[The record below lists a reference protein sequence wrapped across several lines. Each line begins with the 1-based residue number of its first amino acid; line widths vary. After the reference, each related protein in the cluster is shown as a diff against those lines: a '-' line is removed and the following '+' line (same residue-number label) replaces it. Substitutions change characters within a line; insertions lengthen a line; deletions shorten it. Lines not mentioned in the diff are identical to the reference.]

1 MSGTSFTLP
10 INKSPLI
17 SPLYAQNGLSNPHH
31 MPHPYGVSS
40 QPIMSPLPDFTNGAQ
55 KVIETAIKNN
65 DLEFFYRL
73 YLTKLAEL
81 SMTGQGNEFMAHAKT
96 ALDNSEN
103 SLYMSKGFEA
113 IGSLINC
120 EFTKC
125 SAILDEL
132 ELATKNNEISIW
144 VNQISNLCR
153 AYINFYNGD
162 YQQSLK
168 YAELALNSP
177 IKSGTLDPLDKG
189 RLIRLICLIA
199 MITSDIEKI
208 DQCAID
214 ITKIDNPDEL
224 KVLHHAKSA
233 ITAMQLLAHG
243 DYKRAYELAKS
254 TIFLE
259 ESSGRVGITAPIDC
273 KFVLIRCLFEFSL
286 LEDALSELQKL
297 KDQAEKD
304 DFKFIYYLCEV
315 GEIRVLSREP
325 SNLTKISIKI
335 DKLREKILLDPNL
348 KPMSWLVDL
357 GELFVRGRSNDFSRI
372 DSIVSRNL
380 DHLYL
385 STLGKKL
392 NGSNSMGEVDY
403 LRKLPESTTVE
414 LITKYLLLS
423 RVKSEGVK
431 KQREYLKIAL
441 GKGEQVGARE
451 IFLRQENSTLEA
463 IVNLPDSDKSQWLE
477 SLSRACL
484 EQIKK
489 RSSLLQFTG
498 GQLTAR
504 ELEVLKYLNSDK
516 SIEQIG
522 KTLHI
527 SKNTMKTHLKNIY
540 KKLEVKDRGQ
550 AAQIA
555 KKKMLV

>member
-1 MSGTSFTLP
+1 
-10 INKSPLI
+10 
-17 SPLYAQNGLSNPHH
+17 
-31 MPHPYGVSS
+31 MPHPCGVSS
-40 QPIMSPLPDFTNGAQ
+40 QPIKSPLPDFTSGAQ

-65 DLEFFYRL
+65 DVEFFYRL
-73 YLTKLAEL
+73 YLTKMVEL
-81 SMTGQGNEFMAHAKT
+81 SMTGQGKEFIEHTKT

-113 IGSLINC
+113 IGNLIDC

-132 ELATKNNEISIW
+132 EESTRGNELSLW

-162 YQQSLK
+162 YKQALK
-168 YAELALNSP
+168 CAQVALDSP

-189 RLIRLICLIA
+189 RLIRLVCLIA

-224 KVLHHAKSA
+224 NVLHHAKSA

-243 DYKRAYELAKS
+243 DYKKAYELAKS

-259 ESSGRVGITAPIDC
+259 ESSGRVGISAPIDC

-286 LEDALSELQKL
+286 LEDALAELHKMKEQAA
-297 KDQAEKD
+297 KDE
-304 DFKFIYYLCEV
+304 FKFIYYLCEV

-325 SNLTKISIKI
+325 SNLNEISVKI
-335 DKLREKILLDPNL
+335 DKLRDKILLDPNL

-372 DSIVSRNL
+372 NAIVSRNL
-380 DHLYL
+380 DNLYL

-392 NGSNSMGEVDY
+392 NGGNSLGEIDY
-403 LRKLPESTTVE
+403 LKKLPESTSVE

-431 KQREYLKIAL
+431 KQKEYLKMAL
-441 GKGEQVGARE
+441 SKGEQVGARE
-451 IFLRQENSTLEA
+451 IFLRQENQILEA

-477 SLSRACL
+477 SLSRSCL

-489 RSSLLQFTG
+489 RNSLLQFTG
-498 GQLTAR
+498 GHLTAR

-527 SKNTMKTHLKNIY
+527 SKNTMKTHLRNIY
-540 KKLEVKDRGQ
+540 KKLEVKDRGE

>member
-1 MSGTSFTLP
+1 
-10 INKSPLI
+10 
-17 SPLYAQNGLSNPHH
+17 

-40 QPIMSPLPDFTNGAQ
+40 QPIKSPLPDFTNGAQ

-81 SMTGQGNEFMAHAKT
+81 SMTGQGNEFIAHAKT

-208 DQCAID
+208 DECAID

-357 GELFVRGRSNDFSRI
+357 GELFVRGRSNDYSRI

-489 RSSLLQFTG
+489 RNSLLQFTG